1 MYSASIE
8 IPATPSKVFAVLTDA
23 RLLKQWTPEV
33 VEVRPPEGSLR
44 VGAIGHAL
52 VEEFGRR
59 FSAELVVA
67 ALEPDVKL
75 AYDMT
80 TPMWSGHIEYVL
92 THRPPGTNLSL
103 LFVPNPPKGI
113 PRLIARTVAVLTR
126 PLIKRRLRSRLMALR
141 SVVEAN
147 G

>member
-33 VEVRPPEGSLR
+33 VEVRPPEGGLR

-92 THRPPGTNLSL
+92 THRSPGPIYLCSSSRTHRRGYLASSH
-103 LFVPNPPKGI
+103 
-113 PRLIARTVAVLTR
+113 ARWR
-126 PLIKRRLRSRLMALR
+126 C
-141 SVVEAN
+141 
-147 G
+147 